1 MAYDGDKWLYEMAT
15 KLAKLTNINVGKT
28 NQVKKNIGK
37 KDYWVNLDTLSISII
52 KLDMFKLTC
61 PK

>member
-1 MAYDGDKWLYEMAT
+1 MAYDGDKWLYELAT
-15 KLAKLTNINVGKT
+15 KLAKLTNINVGKKKK
-28 NQVKKNIGK
+28 VKNIIGR

-61 PK
+61 LK